1 MFLND
6 FELRTIVALGL
17 QLAATKRVPV
27 GDGAFES
34 YVQQLAADA
43 TTALRKQGL
52 RAIPPYPGS
61 EFARSSASVQKPRVA
76 FRAELW
82 RDEEHLG
89 TIITALI
96 GGRIPNIS
104 VAPPAGSVVIQ
115 SASPP
120 KEHLE

>member
-17 QLAATKRVPV
+17 QLAATKRVPA
-27 GDGAFES
+27 GSSALAS

-43 TTALRKQGL
+43 TKALRKQGL
-52 RAIPPYPGS
+52 RAVPPYPGS
-61 EFARSSASVQKPRVA
+61 EFAHSSAAARELRIA

-82 RDEEHLG
+82 RDEEHIG

-96 GGRIPNIS
+96 AGRVPNIS
-104 VAPPAGSVVIQ
+104 VAPPSGLAVSQIV
-115 SASPP
+115 SPP
-120 KEHLE
+120 QGQPE